1 MSAQPTEGG
10 ELRRPAFRFAGS
22 RAPTSPLVIPG
33 KAKPRPGAGEARCP
47 PPCPS
52 ASASAPGS
60 PVPARRSRAVREDAG
75 GVSVHSAART
85 LHRVSSRFRQ
95 SRRPGPSNPRSHG
108 SSRDVVAS
116 EPRRDWGC
124 CLRKPARPGGYW
136 IPAFAGMTSESGVSA
151 FRLMSGAL
159 PLRHACPAPRCRPPS
174 HLPPSS
180 SLLSRAPP
188 SLASFRARRSRDPE
202 PARHGAR
209 PQARARTASPR
220 LPGPGSSAFGLVRED
235 AGNGR
240 VPQAPAADAD
250 GFRLC
255 LISRR
260 ETPYCE
266 QDRTKI
272 DLVTPTPRPLAL
284 QIDGTREAK
293 PDAGEKGTRR
303 GVPNRD
309 RIRGCPRNCER
320 RALSQCHWPFGRE
333 GGQAQ

>member
-22 RAPTSPLVIPG
+22 GAPPSPLVIPG
-33 KAKPRPGAGEARCP
+33 KRSATRNRRGTVPAPMPERVRKRPRL
-47 PPCPS
+47 S
-52 ASASAPGS
+52 DPGS
-60 PVPARRSRAVREDAG
+60 PASPASGRTRG

-136 IPAFAGMTSESGVSA
+136 IPAFAGLTSESGVSA

-188 SLASFRARRSRDPE
+188 SRSSFRASEARPGTGGPRCPPPCLTASATAPGSPVPARRSR
-202 PARHGAR
+202 A
-209 PQARARTASPR
+209 
-220 LPGPGSSAFGLVRED
+220 VRED

-240 VPQAPAADAD
+240 VPHAPAADAD
-250 GFRLC
+250 GFRP
-255 LISRR
+255 S
-260 ETPYCE
+260 PFPAGNGAY
-266 QDRTKI
+266 RTGS
-272 DLVTPTPRPLAL
+272 D
-284 QIDGTREAK
+284 E
-293 PDAGEKGTRR
+293 
-303 GVPNRD
+303 N
-309 RIRGCPRNCER
+309 
-320 RALSQCHWPFGRE
+320 
-333 GGQAQ
+333 